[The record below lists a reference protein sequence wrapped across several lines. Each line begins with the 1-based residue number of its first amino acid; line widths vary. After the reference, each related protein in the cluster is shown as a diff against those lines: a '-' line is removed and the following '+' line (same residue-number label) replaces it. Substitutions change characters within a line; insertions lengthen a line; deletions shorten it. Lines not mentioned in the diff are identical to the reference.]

1 MYKIIFASAI
11 YTLVVTCHVARRTEN
26 ERNALF
32 LFLKIYF
39 LSCIYILSNPE
50 EQQPAINKNKK
61 NKNKKK
67 KKDFDLILF
76 YFKKI

>member
-26 ERNALF
+26 ERNAFF

-50 EQQPAINKNKK
+50 EQQPAKKKNKK

-67 KKDFDLILF
+67 KKKILI
-76 YFKKI
+76 